1 MAGNVGPVADERD
14 GLLQFVAQQRLVIR
28 TAAYGLTD
36 EQARAT
42 PTSSTLSVGGLIKH
56 VSEVEDGWIDIVLQK
71 PIKPAAD
78 SQDDYAN
85 GFRLLEDET
94 LEGVLSRYEEVARR
108 TEEVIAGIEDLGQA
122 VPVPKGI
129 PWFPP
134 DIEAWSVRWVL
145 LHLIQETAR
154 HAGHADLVREHIDGA
169 TAMPLLAAAENWPE
183 TPWMKPWSP
192 ADATS

>member
-1 MAGNVGPVADERD
+1 MAGNVRPVADERD

-56 VSEVEDGWIDIVLQK
+56 VSTVEDGWIDIVLQK
-71 PIKPAAD
+71 PIKPAED

-94 LEGVLSRYEEVARR
+94 LEGVLSRYEEVAKR

-122 VPVPKGI
+122 VPVPKGV

-134 DIEAWSVRWVL
+134 DVEAWSVRWVL

-183 TPWMKPWSP
+183 TPWMKPWRP
-192 ADATS
+192 ADAAS